1 MRTGSVQAG
10 DTVRYPY
17 RIGLR
22 GRAADAAV
30 ASAVPPFASAY
41 AAHPV
46 VGVRNGEA
54 PRNAW
59 QNRRYR
65 FLSDVGEKNEDIP
78 DVACGTDS
86 GTSVCG
92 SCAAFRLRGRRAGGA
107 SSMNTLARS
116 PVERAPMGRP
126 AAISLAVSVLFYLV
140 AMVTTPFS
148 TGGPPSQPWADG
160 WEVLLTGWLGVLGG
174 IYAWLANPLV
184 FFAWAATLRRSRT
197 PAVVAAVLALLF
209 GITFLSLRRIAV
221 NEAGDVQPVHLDAVG
236 YWCWLASFGFALVAA
251 VLLPGR
257 AKPNGA
263 G

>member
-1 MRTGSVQAG
+1 
-10 DTVRYPY
+10 
-17 RIGLR
+17 
-22 GRAADAAV
+22 
-30 ASAVPPFASAY
+30 
-41 AAHPV
+41 
-46 VGVRNGEA
+46 
-54 PRNAW
+54 
-59 QNRRYR
+59 
-65 FLSDVGEKNEDIP
+65 
-78 DVACGTDS
+78 
-86 GTSVCG
+86 
-92 SCAAFRLRGRRAGGA
+92 
-107 SSMNTLARS
+107 MNTLARS

-257 AKPNGA
+257 AKRNGA